1 MKKYVLS
8 FLVVATF
15 VVYVLY
21 SRDIFVGLFKEDEE
35 EEQIVKITEPIA
47 TTTPIVAST
56 PPIVTPVKPKPAP
69 VVVKPLPTPT
79 STPIVVT
86 PPAPVPVPVVGQ
98 YKDGSYTGNSVYNY
112 HGYIQVQAIISS
124 GKISDVVFLDY
135 PNSGDSRSINRRAMP
150 KLTQEA
156 IVAQSAKVNTI
167 SGATDTSG
175 AFRTSLESALA
186 LARN

>member
-8 FLVVATF
+8 FLVVASF

-21 SRDIFVGLFKEDEE
+21 SRDIFVGLFKEDDE
-35 EEQIVKITEPIA
+35 EEQIVKIPEPVIA
-47 TTTPIVAST
+47 TP
-56 PPIVTPVKPKPAP
+56 TPVIVKKPP
-69 VVVKPLPTPT
+69 VVVKPTPIPIP
-79 STPIVVT
+79 TPIVVT
-86 PPAPVPVPVVGQ
+86 PPVQMPMMNPPMMGQ

-112 HGYIQVQAIISS
+112 HGYIQVQAIISG

-156 IVAQSAKVNTI
+156 IVAQSSKVNTI

-175 AFRTSLESALA
+175 AFRTSLESALV